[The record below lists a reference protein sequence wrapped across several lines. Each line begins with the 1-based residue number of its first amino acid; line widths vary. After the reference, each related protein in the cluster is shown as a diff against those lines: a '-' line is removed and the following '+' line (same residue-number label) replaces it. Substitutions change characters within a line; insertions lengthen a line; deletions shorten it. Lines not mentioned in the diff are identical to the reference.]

1 MGYQSHQRTGTSKGF
16 EKPRRIRSKTKTENP
31 RLNET
36 YSREQ
41 TVQSLNEVVSR
52 TLNSLH
58 NLGTQKFA
66 LASFHEYFERW
77 LMNLHTVLTDFES
90 SQAVAVDEKFRQEC
104 SQIFSNIELAL
115 TDKSL
120 KESSE
125 SEIFQRLLNSKN
137 MLSQIEQ
144 EHTSE
149 MKEITEKREHTT
161 KPLVDKIDAFEQ
173 ELHSIQNMKT
183 GFFVGISKKTKAQKE
198 EDATLRLIAAKKEL
212 EEIEKSFATTEMSH
226 REEYERRRQEIL
238 EQITR
243 DQKEIERFDSQ
254 IDSSAEV
261 RRIACENLADVVK
274 ALLKRIETVSEKTEP
289 ST

>member
-16 EKPRRIRSKTKTENP
+16 QKPRRIRSKTKTEKP
-31 RLNET
+31 RLSGT

-66 LASFHEYFERW
+66 LASFHEYSERW

-261 RRIACENLADVVK
+261 RRIACENLADIVK
-274 ALLKRIETVSEKTEP
+274 AFLKRIETVSEKTEP

>member
-16 EKPRRIRSKTKTENP
+16 EKPRRIRSKNKTEKP

-90 SQAVAVDEKFRQEC
+90 SQAVAVDEKFRQER

-115 TDKSL
+115 TDKGL

-149 MKEITEKREHTT
+149 IKEITEKREHAT
-161 KPLVDKIDAFEQ
+161 KPLMDKIDAIEQ

-183 GFFVGISKKTKAQKE
+183 GFFRGISKKTKAQKE

-212 EEIEKSFATTEMSH
+212 EEIERSFATTEMSH
-226 REEYERRRQEIL
+226 REEYERRRQEIF